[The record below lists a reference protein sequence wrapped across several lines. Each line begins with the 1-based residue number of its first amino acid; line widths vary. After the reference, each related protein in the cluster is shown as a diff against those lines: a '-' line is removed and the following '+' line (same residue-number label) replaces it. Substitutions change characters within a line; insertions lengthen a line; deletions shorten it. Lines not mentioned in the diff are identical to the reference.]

1 VKGAPLFHAIAPGS
15 TRRLAFRSIRASDW
29 PVDLNRGRGFHKK
42 QVGETIM
49 FRRLFLA
56 GLALVAA
63 GVFGIAQA
71 QDLVGVAI
79 ENLDTSKD
87 GSASIDVSKTP
98 GAFRGIRVKNRGNT
112 LIDLKRVQ
120 IVYSDG
126 SVHNEDRQ
134 IDLKKGERSREIA
147 AGTADKFIDKVNL
160 TWKASSGSGT
170 LQVLGLQTREGG
182 KLERP
187 KGPATGDISAK
198 PDDGKP
204 SSGKPGPIADGN
216 DVMFGYQNVGFGI
229 DRDVIKVG
237 GEIGKF
243 DRLRLRVLGNDVHI
257 NTLKV
262 VYMDGTE
269 TDLAVDADVRAN
281 SRTNWLEVDGNKFIR
296 EIQMSYRSKPNF
308 KGQARIEVT
317 GQYADGW
324 LGPTGEG
331 KKYNAGWVLL
341 GAQTAGFTG
350 FDKDTITVGKNEGGF
365 TKLRVVAKDRAITL
379 REVRVVFFNGPDE
392 VFTMRER
399 IDPGNPYGPLEFKGG
414 RSAIKEIQAKY
425 RSRFDLAKGLKNL
438 FEGTPAVV
446 EIWGQH

>member
-1 VKGAPLFHAIAPGS
+1 
-15 TRRLAFRSIRASDW
+15 
-29 PVDLNRGRGFHKK
+29 
-42 QVGETIM
+42 M
-49 FRRLFLA
+49 
-56 GLALVAA
+56 
-63 GVFGIAQA
+63 
-71 QDLVGVAI
+71 
-79 ENLDTSKD
+79 
-87 GSASIDVSKTP
+87 
-98 GAFRGIRVKNRGNT
+98 
-112 LIDLKRVQ
+112 
-120 IVYSDG
+120 
-126 SVHNEDRQ
+126 
-134 IDLKKGERSREIA
+134 
-147 AGTADKFIDKVNL
+147 
-160 TWKASSGSGT
+160 
-170 LQVLGLQTREGG
+170 
-182 KLERP
+182 ERP
-187 KGPATGDISAK
+187 KGPATGDLSEK
-198 PDDGKP
+198 DDDA
-204 SSGKPGPIADGN
+204 SPGGNKSPITEGN

-243 DRLRLRVLGNDVHI
+243 DRVRMRVLGNDVHI

-262 VYMDGTE
+262 VYMDGSE
-269 TDLAVDADVRAN
+269 QDLAVDADIRAN
-281 SRTNWLEVDGNKFIR
+281 TRTSWLDVQGDKFIR

-324 LGPTGEG
+324 LGPNGEG
-331 KKYNAGWVLL
+331 KQYNAGWVLL

-350 FDKDTITVGKNEGGF
+350 FDKDTITVGRNEGGF
-365 TKLRVVAKDRAITL
+365 SKVRVVAKDRAITL
-379 REVRVVFFNGPDE
+379 REIRVVFFTGPDE

>member
-1 VKGAPLFHAIAPGS
+1 
-15 TRRLAFRSIRASDW
+15 
-29 PVDLNRGRGFHKK
+29 
-42 QVGETIM
+42 M
-49 FRRLFLA
+49 
-56 GLALVAA
+56 AA
-63 GVFGIAQA
+63 GAISVAHA
-71 QDLVGVAI
+71 QDLVGIGTETIDV
-79 ENLDTSKD
+79 SSD
-87 GSASIDVSKTP
+87 GNASIDVSKAP
-98 GAFRGIRVKNRGNT
+98 GAYRGIRVKNKGST
-112 LIDLKRVQ
+112 TIDLQRVQ
-120 IVYSDG
+120 IIYSDG

-134 IDLKKGERSREIA
+134 IDMKKGERSREIA
-147 AGTADKFIDKVNL
+147 GGSTDKFIDKVNL
-160 TWKASSGSGT
+160 TWKATKGKGNV
-170 LQVLGLQTREGG
+170 QVLGLQTRDGRRM
-182 KLERP
+182 ERP
-187 KGPATGDISAK
+187 KGPATGDLSAK
-198 PDDGKP
+198 EDT
-204 SSGKPGPIADGN
+204 GPATQTDNKAPVVDGN

-262 VYMDGTE
+262 VYMDGSE
-269 TDLAVDADVRAN
+269 QDLAVDADIRAN
-281 SRTNWLEVDGNKFIR
+281 TRTSWLEIQGDKFIR

-324 LGPTGEG
+324 LGPNGEG
-331 KKYNAGWVLL
+331 KKFNAGWVLL

-379 REVRVVFFNGPDE
+379 REIRVVFVSGPDE

-399 IDPGNPYGPLEFKGG
+399 VDPGNPYGPLEFKAG

-446 EIWGQH
+446 ELWGQH

>member
-1 VKGAPLFHAIAPGS
+1 ML
-15 TRRLAFRSIRASDW
+15 
-29 PVDLNRGRGFHKK
+29 
-42 QVGETIM
+42 
-49 FRRLFLA
+49 RRLFMA
-56 GLALVAA
+56 GLALMAA
-63 GVFGIAQA
+63 GAISVAHA
-71 QDLVGVAI
+71 QDLVGI
-79 ENLDTSKD
+79 GTET
-87 GSASIDVSKTP
+87 IDVSKNGSTTIDVSKAP
-98 GAFRGIRVKNRGNT
+98 GAFRGIRVKNKGSST
-112 LIDLKRVQ
+112 IDLQRVQ
-120 IVYSDG
+120 IIYSDG

-134 IDLKKGERSREIA
+134 IDMKKGERSREIA
-147 AGTADKFIDKVNL
+147 ASSTDKFIDKVSL
-160 TWKASSGSGT
+160 TWKATSGKGA
-170 LQVLGLQTREGG
+170 LQVLGLQTRDGRRM
-182 KLERP
+182 ERP
-187 KGPATGDISAK
+187 KGPATGDLSEKTDAGAPVSADK
-198 PDDGKP
+198 GTVV
-204 SSGKPGPIADGN
+204 DGN

-257 NTLKV
+257 NNLKV
-262 VYMDGTE
+262 VYMDGSE
-269 TDLAVDADVRAN
+269 QDLAVDADIRAN
-281 SRTNWLEVDGNKFIR
+281 TRTSWLEVQGSKFIR

-324 LGPTGEG
+324 LGPNGEG
-331 KKYNAGWVLL
+331 KKFNAGWVLL

-365 TKLRVVAKDRAITL
+365 VKLRVVAKDRAITL
-379 REVRVVFFNGPDE
+379 REIRVVFFTGPDE

-399 IDPGNPYGPLEFKGG
+399 VDPGNPYGPLEFKAG

>member
-1 VKGAPLFHAIAPGS
+1 ML
-15 TRRLAFRSIRASDW
+15 
-29 PVDLNRGRGFHKK
+29 
-42 QVGETIM
+42 
-49 FRRLFLA
+49 RRLFVA
-56 GLALVAA
+56 GLALMAA
-63 GVFGIAQA
+63 GAISVAHA
-71 QDLVGVAI
+71 QDLVGIGTETIDVGR
-79 ENLDTSKD
+79 N
-87 GSASIDVSKTP
+87 GSTTIDVSKAP
-98 GAFRGIRVKNRGNT
+98 GAFRGIRVKNNGSST
-112 LIDLKRVQ
+112 IDLQRVQ

-134 IDLKKGERSREIA
+134 IDMKKGERSREIA
-147 AGTADKFIDKVNL
+147 SGSSDKFIDKVTV
-160 TWKASSGSGT
+160 TWTATSGKGS
-170 LQVLGLQTREGG
+170 LQVLGLQTRDGRR
-182 KLERP
+182 LERP
-187 KGPATGDISAK
+187 KGPATGDLSVK
-198 PDDGKP
+198 EDT
-204 SSGKPGPIADGN
+204 GPATPTDNKAPVVDGN

-243 DRLRLRVLGNDVHI
+243 DRLRLRVLGNDVHL

-262 VYMDGTE
+262 VYMDGSE
-269 TDLAVDADVRAN
+269 QDLAVDADIRAN
-281 SRTNWLEVDGNKFIR
+281 TRTSWLEVQGDKFIR

-324 LGPTGEG
+324 LGPNGEG
-331 KKYNAGWVLL
+331 KKFNAGWVLL

-350 FDKDTITVGKNEGGF
+350 FDKDIITVGKNEGGF
-365 TKLRVVAKDRAITL
+365 SKLRVVAKDRAITL
-379 REVRVVFFNGPDE
+379 REIRVVFVSGPDE

-399 IDPGNPYGPLEFKGG
+399 VDPGNPYGPLEFKSG

-446 EIWGQH
+446 ELWGQH

>member
-1 VKGAPLFHAIAPGS
+1 MFG
-15 TRRLAFRSIRASDW
+15 RL
-29 PVDLNRGRGFHKK
+29 V
-42 QVGETIM
+42 M
-49 FRRLFLA
+49 A

-63 GVFGIAQA
+63 GAVSVAQA
-71 QDLVGVAI
+71 QDLVGIATETIDV
-79 ENLDTSKD
+79 SSS
-87 GSASIDVSKTP
+87 GSASIDVSKAP
-98 GAFRGIRVKNRGNT
+98 GAFRGIRVKNRGSN
-112 LIDLKRVQ
+112 LIDLTRVQ

-134 IDLKKGERSREIA
+134 IDMKRGERSREIA
-147 AGTADKFIDKVNL
+147 ASATDKFIDTVNI
-160 TWKASSGSGT
+160 TWRASSGRGT
-170 LQVLGLQTREGG
+170 LQVLGLQTRDGRRM
-182 KLERP
+182 ERP
-187 KGPATGDISAK
+187 KKPVSGDISEAETT
-198 PDDGKP
+198 PTPTPNPGKP
-204 SSGKPGPIADGN
+204 VADGN
-216 DVMFGYQNVGFGI
+216 DVMFGYQNVGFGL

-243 DRLRLRVLGNDVHI
+243 DRIRMRVLGNDVHM

-262 VYMDGTE
+262 VYMDGTSE
-269 TDLAVDADVRAN
+269 DLAVDADIRAN
-281 SRTNWLEVDGNKFIR
+281 TRTSWLEVDAEKFIR

-324 LGPTGEG
+324 LGPNGEG
-331 KKYNAGWVLL
+331 KQYNQGWVLL

-350 FDKDTITVGKNEGGF
+350 FDKDVITVGRNEGGF
-365 TKLRVVAKDRAITL
+365 SKLRVVAKDRAITL
-379 REVRVVFFNGPDE
+379 REVRVVFFSGPDE
-392 VFTMRER
+392 VFAMRER
-399 IDPGNPYGPLEFKGG
+399 IDPGNPYGPLEFKSG